1 MKSESLKK
9 LNDILY
15 VTSASNFGE
24 SADYV
29 AKLVM
34 EVIRMETPAASTKFD
49 IAKFCDT
56 KDSIRPAMQS
66 VFHDQGYKV
75 ASDGQILIALK
86 EQYAD
91 DMEQKLLNVHTG
103 EIYGHGVGENKQRY
117 PKWRDVIPNHN
128 HATATISLD
137 KLNEAMK
144 AYRSAKKA
152 AVNELEYN
160 FVCVNVT
167 MQDGI
172 EKPVYFYVDKLHKFS
187 AFLKEKSITTL
198 SFDIAM
204 PGCRAVLAQAEDGS
218 IGIVMPRAEPNIKDH
233 IAVINA

>member
-1 MKSESLKK
+1 M
-9 LNDILY
+9 NDILY

-34 EVIRMETPAASTKFD
+34 EVIRMETPAASSKFN

-56 KDSIRPAMQS
+56 KNSNRPAMQS

-75 ASDGQILIALK
+75 ASDGYILIALK
-86 EQYAD
+86 EQYAE

-103 EIYGHGVGENKQRY
+103 EIYEHGVEYRY
-117 PKWRDVIPNHN
+117 PQWRTVIPYYNY
-128 HATATISLD
+128 ATATISLD

-144 AYRSAKKA
+144 TYRSAKKA
-152 AVNELEYN
+152 AVDELEYKT
-160 FVCVNVT
+160 VCVNVT
-167 MQDGI
+167 MQDGT
-172 EKPVYFYVDKLHKFS
+172 EKPVYFDVDKLHKFG
-187 AFLKEKSITTL
+187 AFLKEKNITTL
-198 SFDIAM
+198 SFCTSS